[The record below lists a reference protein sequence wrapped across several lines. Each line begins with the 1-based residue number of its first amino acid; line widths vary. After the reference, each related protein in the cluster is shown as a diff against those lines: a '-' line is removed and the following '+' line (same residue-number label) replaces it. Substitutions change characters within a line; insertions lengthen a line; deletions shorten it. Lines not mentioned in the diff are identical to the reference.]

1 MSRTYRD
8 MQRHGDV
15 ARRIMERRRWRLLR
29 AALRFA
35 RRIIAPEVLPESH
48 PNPARRR
55 FGRASW

>member
-1 MSRTYRD
+1 MSRTYREIA
-8 MQRHGDV
+8 RHGDV

-35 RRIIAPEVLPESH
+35 RRMIAPETLPE
-48 PNPARRR
+48 PNPDPARRR